1 MTATAPESSNTT
13 RTTVHAHWRGEQR
26 YDIARDDGPAITIDG
41 NRIAGPGPVDAL
53 LGALAACASMDVV
66 EYLAKRRTPVEHL
79 HIVVDA
85 ERRAVAPRRVLSARL
100 AFHLRG
106 DAVELAHATRAIALA
121 IQTYCSV
128 ASSLAPDV
136 VIETQLIL
144 NGDAQ
149 PFVRQHVAL
158 VQP

>member
-1 MTATAPESSNTT
+1 MTATAPEFSHTT
-13 RTTVHAHWRGEQR
+13 RTTVHAHWRGDQR
-26 YDIARDDGPAITIDG
+26 YDITRDDGPGITIDG
-41 NRIAGPGPVDAL
+41 NRVAGPGPVDAL

-66 EYLAKRRTPVEHL
+66 EYLAKRRTPVEQL

-85 ERRAVAPRRVLSARL
+85 ERRATAPRRVLTARL
-100 AFHLRG
+100 SFHLRG
-106 DAVELAHATRAIALA
+106 GDVELVHATRAIALA

-144 NGDAQ
+144 NDAAQ
-149 PFVRQHVAL
+149 PFVRQHVAP
-158 VQP
+158 VQS